1 MRLNKKEKFAFA
13 RSCDF
18 WGGNGSWERSP
29 RAFTLVE
36 VIVVISIITLLM
48 SISLPVF
55 TRVRQSA
62 RWVITMNN
70 QREIVTAINQF
81 ACDNDDSYPDSVASI
96 TYEYDEDWN
105 WLAPTVMTTCFQR
118 PGQKYRSMSSYLSR
132 YIDNPDILFCPNAPT
147 KNEYLHQVWEAG
159 ENWGNPDTSH
169 DADQFLGVYC
179 FYWDY
184 IGKLEGSKFD
194 FRGPR
199 GSYDSGNES
208 SVLVSC
214 YMGYNPYR
222 SPGSFESCEKFNDSI
237 ISYFDNESD
246 ISYSEEDSSDCWR
259 LNTACAAED
268 VDLIKI
274 KLHAG
279 FTDGHV
285 EAYSPSET
293 VKMDVKGYSS
303 DSMGRPGSFYLPE
316 KGLPERT
323 LRSLK

>member
-1 MRLNKKEKFAFA
+1 MRLYTKEKSAFA
-13 RSCDF
+13 QSCDLS
-18 WGGNGSWERSP
+18 GGNGSQGGLL

-55 TRVRQSA
+55 TKVRQNA
-62 RWVITMNN
+62 RWIITMNN
-70 QREIVTAINQF
+70 QREIVAAVNEF
-81 ACDNDDSYPDSVASI
+81 ACNNDDSYPDSVANI
-96 TYEYDEDWN
+96 TGDEYDDEYDGEWN

-132 YIDNPDILFCPNAPT
+132 YIDNADILFCPNAPT
-147 KNEYLHQVWEAG
+147 KNERLQQAWEAG
-159 ENWGNPDTSH
+159 ENWGNPDTNH

-179 FYWDY
+179 FYWNYLGELD
-184 IGKLEGSKFD
+184 GNKPF

-199 GSYDSGNES
+199 GSYDSGKES

-222 SPGSFESCEKFNDSI
+222 SPNSFESCEKFDDSK
-237 ISYFDNESD
+237 ISSFDGIE
-246 ISYSEEDSSDCWR
+246 ISYSKEDSSDCWL
-259 LNTACAAED
+259 LNTSHGAED
-268 VDLIKI
+268 VSLIKI

-293 VKMDVKGYSS
+293 VKMDVIGYTST
-303 DSMGRPGSFYLPE
+303 DTGRPGSFYIPE
-316 KGLPERT
+316 KSLP
-323 LRSLK
+323 